1 MPWVLGAITVTG
13 VLAAAAL
20 YRRCLPMLLAPWGG
34 AFPGMAEPSGWAT
47 GDRRGLPDGCS

>member
-20 YRRCLPMLLAPWGG
+20 YRRRLPMLLAPWGG